1 MTDSRSGR
9 VWAIVGLMGI
19 GVASGAGGFGV
30 AYSLY
35 DREFL
40 SWSGV
45 TGFAIPVLFGVMAVS
60 VLSLVTL
67 SVVRHTR
74 AFRGVLAGFLGVSLG
89 FTGGVVGPGIL
100 GEQAIWTKPPESA
113 LYDLDVEVQDIPS
126 SIISQVNNP
135 LSGSRSTHSYVAP
148 LQDGGFIMVSSA
160 GSRIFNFSQRG
171 DERGFNTQAIIT
183 RWSADLKVLDSLN
196 LTEEFGDLNLIRGI
210 VYNEATQK
218 IHLSATPVKKECL
231 GLELWEMTLT
241 VDPLTVS
248 SPRMLFESS
257 PCLDYTSGPQQFGGR
272 VASNPDGT
280 VYMTVGDFAFGFST
294 IREER
299 LEGEYDGPP
308 DELVAPNNLG
318 TVIALSPSG
327 DVEVLTRGHRNGQG
341 LTFDPLSG
349 NLWQS
354 EHGPKGGDELNL
366 IEPGN
371 DHGWPDVTYGG
382 PYGGV
387 GQPDPNW
394 ELGRWYGQNHGDYT
408 EPVFAWTPSIAPS
421 QLIVYRG
428 EDFPAWYGDILVA
441 SFKGA
446 IHRLRLVDGRAIIDE
461 LIVIGERPRDLIEMP
476 DGTLL
481 IATDDDQV
489 MRISSKK

>member
-1 MTDSRSGR
+1 
-9 VWAIVGLMGI
+9 V
-19 GVASGAGGFGV
+19 
-30 AYSLY
+30 
-35 DREFL
+35 
-40 SWSGV
+40 
-45 TGFAIPVLFGVMAVS
+45 
-60 VLSLVTL
+60 
-67 SVVRHTR
+67 
-74 AFRGVLAGFLGVSLG
+74 
-89 FTGGVVGPGIL
+89 
-100 GEQAIWTKPPESA
+100 
-113 LYDLDVEVQDIPS
+113 
-126 SIISQVNNP
+126 
-135 LSGSRSTHSYVAP
+135 
-148 LQDGGFIMVSSA
+148 MVSSA
-160 GSRIFNFSQRG
+160 GSRIFNFAQQG
-171 DERGFNTQAIIT
+171 DERGFNTHAIIT
-183 RWSADLKVLDSLN
+183 RWSADLEVLDSLN
-196 LTEEFGDLNLIRGI
+196 LSQQFDDLNLIRGI
-210 VYNEATQK
+210 VYNEGTQTL
-218 IHLSATPVKKECL
+218 HFSVTPVKKECL
-231 GLELWEMTLT
+231 GLELWEMTLS

-248 SPRMLFESS
+248 NPRMLFDSS

-272 VASNPDGT
+272 VASSPDGT

-299 LEGEYDGPP
+299 LEGAYDGPP
-308 DELVAPNNLG
+308 DELVPPNNLG
-318 TVIALSPSG
+318 TVIAVSPSG
-327 DVEVLTRGHRNGQG
+327 QVDVLTRGHRNAQG
-341 LTFDPLSG
+341 LTFDPVSG
-349 NLWQS
+349 QLWQS

-366 IEPGN
+366 IEAGN

-446 IHRLRLVDGRAIIDE
+446 IHRLRIVNGQVMIDE
-461 LIVIGERPRDLIEMP
+461 EIAIGERPRDLVEMP

>member
-1 MTDSRSGR
+1 MSDNQTRK
-9 VWAIVGLMGI
+9 VWPIVGISAL
-19 GVASGAGGFGV
+19 GVVTAAGGFGL

-35 DREFL
+35 DRSLL
-40 SWSGV
+40 SWSDV
-45 TGFAIPVLFGVMAVS
+45 TAFTIPVLITVMIV
-60 VLSLVTL
+60 SLVALITL
-67 SVVRHTR
+67 ALVKNTR
-74 AFRGVLAGFLGVSLG
+74 AFGGVLAGFLGLSLG
-89 FTGGVVGPGIL
+89 FTGGVVGPGII
-100 GEQAIWTKPPESA
+100 GEQAVWTKSPESA
-113 LYDLDVEVQDIPS
+113 LYDLEVEVADVPA
-126 SIISQVNNP
+126 SIIAQVNNP
-135 LSGSRSTHSYVAP
+135 LDGSRSTHSYVAP
-148 LQDGGFIMVSSA
+148 LSDGGFIMVSSA

-183 RWSADLKVLDSLN
+183 RWSADLEVLDELN
-196 LTEEFGDLNLIRGI
+196 LSEAFSDLNLIRGT
-210 VYNEATQK
+210 VYNEATEK
-218 IHLSATPVKKECL
+218 LHFSVTPVKEECL
-231 GLELWEMTLT
+231 GLELWEMSLS
-241 VDPLTVS
+241 VDPLS
-248 SPRMLFESS
+248 ASNPRMLFESS

-299 LEGEYDGPP
+299 LEGEYAGPP

-318 TVIALSPSG
+318 TVIAVSPDG
-327 DVEVLTRGHRNGQG
+327 EVEVLTRGHRNAQG
-341 LTFDPLSG
+341 LTYDPISG
-349 NLWQS
+349 KLWQS

-387 GQPDPNW
+387 GQPDPTW

-421 QLIVYRG
+421 QLLVYRG
-428 EDFPAWYGDILVA
+428 EDFPAWYGDILIA
-441 SFKGA
+441 SFKGF
-446 IHRLRLVDGRAIIDE
+446 IHRLRMVDGQVMIDE
-461 LIVIGERPRDLIEMP
+461 PIAIGERPRDLIEMP